1 MFHAEMGNPGQGACI
16 TLGNFDGVHL
26 GHQALI
32 SLAESTAR
40 AQGLQFTLITFW
52 PHPRSVLPGHKSH
65 MPLTSREERMRLLK
79 TLNVDKIIELPFT
92 LELAELSPEEFV
104 KKYLLPLGMKE
115 LVIGHDFTLG
125 KNRAG
130 TCAYLERL
138 GKLWNF
144 STRQAPAFTLA
155 NEPVSSTRLRKAIAD
170 GNMELA
176 QAMLGR
182 QYAIQGTVAHGFGRG
197 AGLGFP
203 TANLSHSPVLLPGN
217 GVYAAWALINGN
229 KYKSVTNIGT
239 NPTFG
244 NTDTSVECHLLEG
257 GSDLYGEP
265 IQIEFAKRLRAEQK
279 FASPKELQKQIE
291 CDISAARQYLSAPDA

>member
-1 MFHAEMGNPGQGACI
+1 MPLLDGDHGQGACI

-32 SLAESTAR
+32 TLAEKTAR
-40 AQGLQFTLITFW
+40 EHGLLFTLITFW
-52 PHPRSVLPGHKSH
+52 PHPRSILTGNKPHR
-65 MPLTSREERMRLLK
+65 PLTSREERMRLLK
-79 TLNVDKIIELPFT
+79 ALKVDRIIELPFT
-92 LELAELSPEEFV
+92 PQLAGLLPEEFV
-104 KKYLLPLGMKE
+104 KQYLLPLSMKE

-125 KNRAG
+125 KNRLG
-130 TCAYLERL
+130 NCAHLAQL
-138 GKLWNF
+138 GKIWNF
-144 STRQAPAFTLA
+144 NTRQAQAFALEG
-155 NEPVSSTRLRKAIAD
+155 EPISSTRLRKAICA
-170 GNMELA
+170 GNMEIA

-182 QYAIQGTVAHGFGRG
+182 PYAIQGFVTHGFGRG

-217 GVYAAWALINGN
+217 GVYATWASINGQ

-257 GSDLYGEP
+257 GRDLYDQP
-265 IQIEFAKRLRAEQK
+265 MQIEFAKRLREERK
-279 FASPKELQKQIE
+279 FATPKELQSQIE
-291 CDISAARQYLSAPDA
+291 YDISAARDFLTDPDA